1 MKPWGKFSSN
11 HAASLGA
18 EGAYTARISSR
29 RLLCGGAAGAL
40 EDAADGACDIVALL
54 EWGDV
59 SLRVLVEVELATVPR
74 DGAEDGFACG
84 GHPWVVF
91 ADDEGAVAVAEQ
103 AFIPDPFR
111 ADVEDEVAALATSTS

>member
-1 MKPWGKFSSN
+1 MRHRSVARVGGRKPERFS
-11 HAASLGA
+11 
-18 EGAYTARISSR
+18 
-29 RLLCGGAAGAL
+29 
-40 EDAADGACDIVALL
+40 
-54 EWGDV
+54 
-59 SLRVLVEVELATVPR
+59 VLVEVELATLPR